1 MPLELEDA
9 WAIVGPFGSYQ
20 RTAILIAGAGWAAGA
35 CPALIMPFI
44 TAPPSWRYL
53 DEPAG
58 LEFTSG
64 EGCENVFIASRS
76 WEWVSPL
83 TSLNSDLTSGPATPC
98 SAGASQAVW
107 ASTAFFLGV
116 LCGAPVLSAWADV
129 RGRRPLLFGCLL
141 AMMAAHGASALS
153 HSFFMYSLC
162 RFVTG
167 FFNGGAGIMCFV
179 YPSEVVGKEF
189 RGQVM
194 LWVSLGWSAGALGLT
209 ATAYLVRGWRPLTL
223 VTALSGGVFLLGPI
237 QYIEESPGF
246 CLAKGCADRAA
257 GALGAIARRNGA
269 SEAALAQLQAWRSSA
284 SDLPP
289 RGGAGDPKV
298 EQQEGLVDLV
308 QQLPRRL
315 AFMGLLWMSASL
327 AYYGIS
333 LGVGNLGD
341 DIYSAAALSA
351 LVEVPSYPLTTWMVG
366 RRRFGRRRSLM
377 IFMSLTVAA
386 CVIASQAEGVARM
399 AVAMIGKFAVSAA
412 FAIVF
417 LYGAELFPASV
428 RSSAMG
434 IQSTMARVGGV
445 LAPQILAL
453 PGPMLMFGLISSIA
467 LPGIPL
473 LPETLGKPIPTTL
486 AEAAAAGNRDV
497 LTVSQA
503 FGYAELDEED
513 DDAGASSH
521 PAPPSHAASKSKGG
535 IELGPPP
542 QSLGQPSHEI

>member
-237 QYIEESPGF
+237 QYISWDQERHLQKDVGAPRGCLGSALDPSPRRCRGGGPAPTQGIHAEFGQLLFLSVLSPSNIEESPGF

-269 SEAALAQLQAWRSSA
+269 SEAALAQLQASA
-284 SDLPP
+284 
-289 RGGAGDPKV
+289 
-298 EQQEGLVDLV
+298 
-308 QQLPRRL
+308 
-315 AFMGLLWMSASL
+315 
-327 AYYGIS
+327 
-333 LGVGNLGD
+333 
-341 DIYSAAALSA
+341 
-351 LVEVPSYPLTTWMVG
+351 
-366 RRRFGRRRSLM
+366 
-377 IFMSLTVAA
+377 
-386 CVIASQAEGVARM
+386 
-399 AVAMIGKFAVSAA
+399 
-412 FAIVF
+412 
-417 LYGAELFPASV
+417 
-428 RSSAMG
+428 
-434 IQSTMARVGGV
+434 
-445 LAPQILAL
+445 AL
-453 PGPMLMFGLISSIA
+453 PG
-467 LPGIPL
+467 
-473 LPETLGKPIPTTL
+473 
-486 AEAAAAGNRDV
+486 
-497 LTVSQA
+497 
-503 FGYAELDEED
+503 
-513 DDAGASSH
+513 AGAS
-521 PAPPSHAASKSKGG
+521 AA
-535 IELGPPP
+535 
-542 QSLGQPSHEI
+542 